1 MGKWLNGALKV
12 RRAMDEAGNT
22 LTDEQAADMAAL
34 FMPWKAGV
42 EYKVNQRVRYGDLL
56 YKCLQAHTSQET
68 WQPDVTPAL
77 WVEVAA
83 PGEYR
88 QIKENMLPTEA
99 FELGEIGW
107 WQTKDNL
114 YRSLIAANVYTPVTY
129 PAGWEKQA

>member
-1 MGKWLNGALKV
+1 
-12 RRAMDEAGNT
+12 
-22 LTDEQAADMAAL
+22 MAAL